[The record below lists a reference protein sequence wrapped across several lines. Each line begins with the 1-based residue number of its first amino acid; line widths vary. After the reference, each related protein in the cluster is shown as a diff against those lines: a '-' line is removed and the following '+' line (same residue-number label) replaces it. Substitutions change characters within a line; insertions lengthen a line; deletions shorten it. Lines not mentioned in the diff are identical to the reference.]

1 MNLACGDGHPAEV
14 MDLSFAMQ
22 FLAMRHVMENRGKL
36 ENKLYLLPKELDEE
50 VAAIKLKAMGF
61 DVDTLSE
68 EQWKYLHEA

>member
-22 FLAMRHVMENRGKL
+22 FLAMRHVLENKDRLK
-36 ENKLYLLPKELDEE
+36 NKLYLLPAELDQE
-50 VAAIKLKAMGF
+50 VAKIKLNAMGF
-61 DVDTLSE
+61 DVDTLNE